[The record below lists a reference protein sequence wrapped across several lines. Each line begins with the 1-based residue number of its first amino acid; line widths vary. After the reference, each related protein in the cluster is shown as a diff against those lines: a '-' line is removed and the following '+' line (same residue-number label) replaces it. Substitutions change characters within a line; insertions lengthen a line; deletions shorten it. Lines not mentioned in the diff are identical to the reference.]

1 MKEAAF
7 HYARWLEWGVRAGV
21 VVLLVGFIAYI
32 SGLLPAHVPLEQ
44 LPQFWHL
51 PASTYLEKTATP
63 TGWGWL
69 ALAYKGDLSGLLGI
83 SILLGCSLLPLMRL
97 LVLYIQRRDRVYAGI
112 TLAIAGV
119 MVLAASGVLT

>member
-1 MKEAAF
+1 M
-7 HYARWLEWGVRAGV
+7 
-21 VVLLVGFIAYI
+21 
-32 SGLLPAHVPLEQ
+32 PLEQ